1 MRPIRLIIVG
11 LVTMVFCCLAGLV
24 VTGCSTV
31 AAGSDP
37 LVVRAQ
43 QVETVAYSAFDT
55 FLKIDNADRAFI
67 ASNAPAVHAFAEQL
81 RQPVLDGTNQ
91 TRQGL
96 LWITQLDRITQAY
109 ETNGA
114 SSNAVEASI
123 AVLQTAIISAETDI
137 TQFSTTNT
145 P

>member
-1 MRPIRLIIVG
+1 MAVG
-11 LVTMVFCCLAGLV
+11 SFSALML
-24 VTGCSTV
+24 TGCSTV
-31 AAGSDP
+31 APGSDP

-43 QVETVAYSAFDT
+43 QVETTAYSAFDT
-55 FLKIDNADRAFI
+55 LLKIDNANRAFF
-67 ASNAPAVHAFAEQL
+67 ATNAPGVHAFAEQL

-137 TQFSTTNT
+137 ATFGKTNS